1 MKMNQLIAAA
11 AAVLATGAFAVP
23 ALAAGDMSGMD
34 MSGMKMSGM
43 KMSGMKM
50 SSGGAAESNAALT
63 DAEVKKVDAASGK
76 ITLKHGALE
85 NVGMPPMTM
94 AFKAKDAAM
103 LAEVHAGDKV
113 KVRVENVDGTLTIVK
128 LVKAS

>member
-1 MKMNQLIAAA
+1 MKMKQLFAAA
-11 AAVLATGAFAVP
+11 AAVFATGAFAVP
-23 ALAAGDMSGMD
+23 VLAAGDMSGMD
-34 MSGMKMSGM
+34 MSGMKMS
-43 KMSGMKM
+43 SD
-50 SSGGAAESNAALT
+50 GAAESNPALT
-63 DAEVKKVDAASGK
+63 DAEVKKVDVASGK

-103 LAEVHAGDKV
+103 LAEAHAGDKV
-113 KVRVENVDGTLTIVK
+113 KVRVENVNGTLTIVK

>member
-1 MKMNQLIAAA
+1 MKMNQLIATAT
-11 AAVLATGAFAVP
+11 AVFATGVFAVP
-23 ALAAGDMSGMD
+23 ALAAGDMPGMD
-34 MSGMKMSGM
+34 
-43 KMSGMKM
+43 MSGMKM
-50 SSGGAAESNAALT
+50 SSGGAAESHAALT

-113 KVRVENVDGTLTIVK
+113 KVRVENVNGTLTIVR